1 MAAPTLILLPGMH
14 GTADYWPW
22 FLPAVPEHVP
32 RRILTFPTDECLDY
46 DDLLRRIE
54 DELADETDMVVL
66 GESFS
71 GPLAV
76 RFAARHPA
84 RVRAAV
90 LSGSFVVPPL
100 PRWMRV
106 LSRPWLFRMPLPDVV
121 IRFAVAGRDASDAF
135 VATVRYGIR
144 QPTPAVLAHRG
155 RCVLSVDCTDDLP
168 RCRHVVCLA
177 PQRDHMVWRWNVN
190 PIRRARPDAAIITLD
205 GPHLILQARPEA
217 AWQALAPHLE
227 TLDATLDPRA

>member
-1 MAAPTLILLPGMH
+1 
-14 GTADYWPW
+14 
-22 FLPAVPEHVP
+22 
-32 RRILTFPTDECLDY
+32 
-46 DDLLRRIE
+46 
-54 DELADETDMVVL
+54 
-66 GESFS
+66 
-71 GPLAV
+71 
-76 RFAARHPA
+76 
-84 RVRAAV
+84 
-90 LSGSFVVPPL
+90 
-100 PRWMRV
+100 MRV

-135 VATVRYGIR
+135 VATVRHGIR

-177 PQRDHMVWRWNVN
+177 PQRDHMVWRWNLN

-227 TLDATLDPRA
+227 APDPTQDPRA